1 MKDIIKKYFLK
12 PGSKL
17 VSQQIRANGVD
28 CWFDIDGVRQHRCIE
43 FPDYIRTFTIRRNNE
58 TSGIDRN
65 FQEDMIDDMDMGQD
79 I

>member
-43 FPDYIRTFTIRRNNE
+43 FPDYIRTFTIKKQRYTDESLVDE
-58 TSGIDRN
+58 TP
-65 FQEDMIDDMDMGQD
+65 
-79 I
+79 